1 MIHFLIIV
9 IAFSPLIFGEEVKVQ
24 EIQLSGL
31 ITDKKQ
37 EISGMDW
44 YQDRLFLL
52 PENMGGFLFSIS
64 KGEILDA
71 IVGDKRVPITPKK
84 TRFRTPDYSS
94 LIKGFDGF
102 EAIAFS
108 EDKIYISIEAERDG
122 EMIAYL
128 AWGKIDSKSLE
139 VNIREDH
146 IVPMNTPIQL
156 DNMSFESL
164 LIDNNNNIIMIYE
177 ANGSNLRKDARQTM
191 FSTKDEVTSYIN
203 FPNIEYRITDATRM
217 DNNSRFW
224 AINYF
229 WPGDKKLLSP
239 GEDNVLNKVK
249 QGSTHSKSNQIER
262 LIEFEMSAGEIS
274 ISDTNPIQ
282 LFLESD
288 ESKNWEAIARLDD
301 RGLLIATDKHP
312 RMILGYIQLK

>member
-1 MIHFLIIV
+1 MIHFLIIAIV
-9 IAFSPLIFGEEVKVQ
+9 SFPLIFGKEIKVQ

-71 IVGDKRVPITPKK
+71 IVGGKKVPITPKK
-84 TRFRTPDYSS
+84 TRFKTPDYSS

-128 AWGKIDSKSLE
+128 AWGEIDSKSLE
-139 VNIREDH
+139 VNISEDH

-156 DNMSFESL
+156 GNMSFESL
-164 LIDNNNNIIMIYE
+164 LIDNNNILMIYE
-177 ANGSNLRKDARQTM
+177 ANGSNLRKDARQTV
-191 FSTKDEVTSYIN
+191 FSPENKITSHIN
-203 FPNIEYRITDATRM
+203 FPNIEYRITDVTRK
-217 DNNSRFW
+217 DNNGRFW

-262 LIEFEMSAGEIS
+262 LIEFEMSAGGIS
-274 ISDTNPIQ
+274 ISDTKPIQ

-288 ESKNWEAIARLDD
+288 ESRNWEAIARLGN

-312 RMILGYIQLK
+312 RMILGYVQFK

>member
-1 MIHFLIIV
+1 MIQFLIITIV
-9 IAFSPLIFGEEVKVQ
+9 SSSLILCEEAKVQ
-24 EIQLSGL
+24 EIKLSGL

-64 KGEILDA
+64 KGEILNV
-71 IVGDKRVPITPKK
+71 IKGDKELPITPKK
-84 TRFRTPDYSS
+84 TRFKTPDYSS

-102 EAIAFS
+102 EAIAFNGN
-108 EDKIYISIEAERDG
+108 KIYITIEAEHDG
-122 EMIAYL
+122 EMVSYL
-128 AWGKIDSKSLE
+128 VWGKIDSKSLE
-139 VNIREDH
+139 VVINEKDLQTIK
-146 IVPMNTPIQL
+146 TPIQL
-156 DNMSFESL
+156 NNISFESL
-164 LIDNNNNIIMIYE
+164 LINDEDIIMIYE
-177 ANGSNLRKDARQTM
+177 ANGSNLRKDARQNV
-191 FSTKDEVTSYIN
+191 FSSKNGITSHIN
-203 FPNIEYRITDATRM
+203 FPKIEYRITDVTRI
-217 DNNSRFW
+217 DNNGRFW

-262 LIEFEMSAGEIS
+262 LIEFEMSAGGIS
-274 ISDTNPIQ
+274 ISDTKPIQ

-288 ESKNWEAIARLDD
+288 ESRNWEAIARLGN

-312 RMILGYIQLK
+312 RMILGYVQFK